1 MKSQRH
7 RSELAPGQTYD
18 QLVTDSIILSEE
30 YVESAIKDERSDT
43 SNPHSAAQGILTGL
57 ILSLLIWAL
66 ILLPFLLF

>member
-18 QLVTDSIILSEE
+18 QLVTDSVILSEE
-30 YVESAIKDERSDT
+30 YVESAINDDRGGA

-57 ILSLLIWAL
+57 ILSLVIWAL